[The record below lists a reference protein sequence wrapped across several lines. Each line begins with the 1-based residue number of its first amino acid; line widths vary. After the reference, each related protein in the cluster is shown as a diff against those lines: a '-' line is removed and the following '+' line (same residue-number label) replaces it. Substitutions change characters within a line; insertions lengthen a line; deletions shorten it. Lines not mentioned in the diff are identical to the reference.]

1 MCGTLAVEIRANS
14 CDKTLRKAGGNK
26 VMNLA
31 PKHTFSSWGVQKP
44 LYRGYGGGYRDQRC
58 ARSWGGVSDE
68 LLLLNPDKV
77 WDLRPIV
84 Q

>member
-31 PKHTFSSWGVQKP
+31 PKLCKSPFIVETAKDTEISGAQGVGVESQMNFFCST
-44 LYRGYGGGYRDQRC
+44 LT
-58 ARSWGGVSDE
+58 RSG
-68 LLLLNPDKV
+68 
-77 WDLRPIV
+77 I
-84 Q
+84 